1 MSTKKTIKEIK
12 EQKVTANRKVRKE
25 MDKVNKDVKHTAG
38 LKPYIA
44 PPENIKKFIE
54 TIEKERAY
62 IRTRLVE
69 IIDSLFTDE
78 NLKLVNGGEV
88 GSITAKLEVPLMYI
102 PFFTRQQ
109 GLDESVVA
117 PDGSVINSI
126 YNREPFLTHSATLIS
141 KVAYLIRYL
150 YEVADFN
157 FFPVSLISNPIDRK
171 DIGIQMKRVLLGKD
185 RGHFMTIL
193 YNVIVEEQKFDSTF
207 WLAVKRKLVEIT
219 EKGYSTPSALKEF
232 QTIGIENKLNELS
245 ETSDK
250 FSIKELISERYFKVL
265 TNKCETLQIRLETIE
280 THKTEIARQNNDE
293 NGWRA
298 HNFGLSDLMDGVLSD
313 QYIDFNQ
320 TELDKMCSDSEVF
333 MGLKTFLSGRLSAN
347 FSGYETEPIMILNAA
362 ADMEFDA
369 KLHKFLA
376 GNDKTERGKTYIES
390 IVDNPT
396 STSDFKKL
404 KSNLEKVAL
413 ISDEHGDSLWSIYN
427 DWIDKAYDEWKI
439 TYPTKGDTNKFSKMK
454 VGSMD
459 TALTFYKAVEYI
471 MKECKIRESGIET
484 TSIQFVSWFIE
495 QLKSNLSNFVKRVE
509 ESENSWNG
517 RFDKVIK
524 YYVNLHIKHR
534 DSLSGKSQ
542 SESSLKKEKLRN
554 MRIKAKEI
562 GLSYSFPMYD
572 RGSKKGWFVTHIDLE
587 KGTGLNLCHYVS
599 AKKAGGYT
607 LSNTDMG
614 PARDNIEIVKEQP
627 IPNGYFNSNGKYI
640 TDFKTDF
647 PTPPSD
653 IHNMEAWLNTQKFA
667 KLFD

>member
-1 MSTKKTIKEIK
+1 MKKKVEITETK
-12 EQKVTANRKVRKE
+12 VVNANKKIRKE
-25 MDKVNKDVKHTAG
+25 LDKQHKGIKHIAG

-54 TIEKERAY
+54 TIEKERAWV
-62 IRTRLVE
+62 RTQLVE
-69 IIDSLFTDE
+69 IIDSLYTDE
-78 NLKLVNGGEV
+78 NRKQVNDGEV
-88 GSITAKLEVPLMYI
+88 GSITKKLEVPLMYI

-109 GLDESVVA
+109 GLDESIVA

-126 YNREPFLTHSATLIS
+126 YNREPFLTHQSTLIS

-171 DIGIQMKRVLLGKD
+171 DIGIQMNRVLLGKD

-193 YNVIVEEQKFDSTF
+193 YNVIVEEQKFDSNF
-207 WLAVKRKLVEIT
+207 WLSVKRKLAEIT
-219 EKGYSTPSALKEF
+219 EKGASTPARLKEF

-245 ETSDK
+245 ETSDE
-250 FSIKELISERYFKVL
+250 FSIKQLIPEKYFKVL
-265 TNKCETLQIRLETIE
+265 TTKCETLQIRLETIE

-298 HNFGLSDLMDGVLSD
+298 HNFGLSELMDAVLRD

-333 MGLKTFLSGRLSAN
+333 MGFKPFLSGRLSAN

-362 ADMEFDA
+362 RDMDFDA

-376 GNDKTERGKTYIES
+376 GNDKIERGKTYIES
-390 IVDNPT
+390 IVENPT
-396 STSDFKKL
+396 TTSDFKKL
-404 KSNLEKVAL
+404 KVKLEKVAL
-413 ISDEHGDSLWSIYN
+413 ISDEHGDSLWSRYN
-427 DWIDKAYDEWKI
+427 DWIDKAYEQWKSD
-439 TYPTKGDTNKFSKMK
+439 YQKGETNKFSKMK
-454 VGSMD
+454 SGSMD
-459 TALTFYKAVEYI
+459 TALTFYKAIEFI
-471 MKECKIRESGIET
+471 MRECKIRESGIET
-484 TSIQFVSWFIE
+484 TAIEFVSWFIK
-495 QLKSNLSNFVKRVE
+495 QLETNLSNFVKKVE

-534 DSLSGKSQ
+534 NSLAGKAQ
-542 SESSLKKEKLRN
+542 SKTSIRNEKLRN

-562 GLSYSFPMYD
+562 GLPYVFTMYD
-572 RGSKKGWFVTHIDLE
+572 RGSKRGWFVTQIDLE
-587 KGTGLNLCHYVS
+587 KGTGLNLCHYIS

-614 PARDNIEIVKEQP
+614 PAKDNIEIVKEEP
-627 IPNGYFNSNGKYI
+627 IPNGYFSSNGKYI
-640 TDFKTDF
+640 TDFKKDF

-653 IHNMEAWLNTQKFA
+653 MSDMEAWLNTQKFA